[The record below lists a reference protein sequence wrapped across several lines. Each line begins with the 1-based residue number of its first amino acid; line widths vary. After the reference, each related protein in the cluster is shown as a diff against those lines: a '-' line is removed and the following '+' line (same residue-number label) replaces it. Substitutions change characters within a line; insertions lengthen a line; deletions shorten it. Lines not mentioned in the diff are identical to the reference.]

1 MARRRQRERTESLKE
16 EKEEERKGQVLNGE
30 RERERESHMCKKD
43 CFRKTATVWPC
54 GRDEVSNFSI
64 FLLCTSK
71 LWMC

>member
-16 EKEEERKGQVLNGE
+16 EKEEERKGQVLNG
-30 RERERESHMCKKD
+30 ERERESHMCKKD